1 LLKAA
6 GFLRGG
12 FTLQPKILSG
22 LSEIASDYD
31 ALVCDIW
38 GVLHDGRAGNLIAA
52 DALKEFRKSR
62 GRVILL
68 SNAPRPR
75 RDVEAMLQ
83 RFSVPLDCCDEIV
96 TSGIATRIDLEKR
109 AASGRLRMFHLG
121 PERDRGIFEGLD
133 IEETDI
139 VGAEIVLNSGLFDDD
154 VETPDDYADRLAA
167 MKARNLLMLCANPDW
182 VVQRGGKLIWCAG
195 ALADA
200 YEKIGGAVIYY
211 GKPKPEIYDLVR
223 ATLPGAKRLLAIGDG
238 MHTDIKGANAAGI
251 DALFIADGIHGE
263 DVSDMS
269 PVHLSELF
277 AKAGVHARAAM
288 RALVW

>member
-1 LLKAA
+1 VP
-6 GFLRGG
+6 
-12 FTLQPKILSG
+12 QPTILSG

-31 ALVCDIW
+31 ALVCDVW

-52 DALKEFRKSR
+52 DALKEFRRSR
-62 GRVILL
+62 GRVVLL
-68 SNAPRPR
+68 SNAPRPK

-83 RFSVPLDCCDEIV
+83 RFSVPLDCYDEIV
-96 TSGIATRIDLEKR
+96 TSGIATRINLEKR
-109 AASGRLRMFHLG
+109 TVSERLRMFHLG
-121 PERDRGIFEGLD
+121 PERDRGIFEGLN

-139 VGAEIVLNSGLFDDD
+139 PDADIVLNSGLFDDD
-154 VETPDDYADRLAA
+154 VETPDDYKGRLGA
-167 MKARNLLMLCANPDW
+167 MKARELLMLCANPDW

-200 YEKIGGAVIYY
+200 YEKIGGPVIYY

-223 ATLPGAKRLLAIGDG
+223 ATLPGSKRLLGIGDG
-238 MHTDIKGANAAGI
+238 MHTDIKGANVAGI

-263 DVSDMS
+263 DVADMS
-269 PVHLSELF
+269 PGHLSELF